1 MEVAGIVF
9 HQVVLM
15 FCMIAIGFFLAK
27 KKMVTAEAARSF
39 SSVLLKVV
47 CPCLLINAYR
57 QPKTDERTAGLL
69 FAFGL
74 AIVFHVIAVVVSRI
88 LIRKDEQNRYR
99 LERMGAVYSNCGFMA
114 FPILEALMGQ
124 EGIFY
129 ATAFVGIFNIVLW
142 TEGIKT
148 LIPET
153 KLGLK
158 KCILNPGC
166 IAVIIGMITYFFEI
180 SYPSFLGET
189 IEYVAS
195 MNTPLSMIITGIFLA
210 DVSFSATVRDKG
222 VWKSMLTRTLIAP
235 GIFLLLEALL
245 RVDQWFAVAG
255 MASIVTT
262 ICASCPSAA
271 SIILLPASNGM
282 DEEGRQ
288 GAQIMAFTTLVS
300 ILTLPLMT
308 FFTYQLL

>member
-15 FCMIAIGFFLAK
+15 FCMIGIGLFLTK
-27 KKMVTAEAARSF
+27 KKMVTEAAARNF
-39 SSVLLKVV
+39 SSILLKVV

-57 QPKTDERTAGLL
+57 QPKTAERTQGLL

-74 AIVFHVIAVVVSRI
+74 AIVFHLLAIGISRF

-114 FPILEALMGQ
+114 FPILDALFGQ
-124 EGIFY
+124 DGIFY
-129 ATAFVGIFNIVLW
+129 ATAFVGVFNVVLW
-142 TEGIKT
+142 TDGIKT
-148 LIPET
+148 LMPET
-153 KLGLK
+153 KLNLK

-166 IAVIIGMITYFFEI
+166 VSVIIGMITYFLEI

-189 IEYVAS
+189 IEYMAS
-195 MNTPLSMIITGIFLA
+195 MNTPLSMLITGIFLA
-210 DVSFSATVRDKG
+210 QVSVPETLKSGRVWRSMATRV
-222 VWKSMLTRTLIAP
+222 LIAP
-235 GIFLLLEALL
+235 GVFLLLEALL
-245 RVDQWFAVAG
+245 GVKNWFPIAG

-271 SIILLPASNGM
+271 SIILLPASFGK

-300 ILTLPLMT
+300 IGTLPLMT
-308 FFTYQLL
+308 FLAYHLL